1 MNIKDKLKEVLAG
14 LQGKGFMETG
24 AAELVDANLD
34 QVVSIVED
42 VHEALEDGLQWDDLK
57 TLAIVVG
64 DLVEI
69 ADEMNDMKNED
80 KAKFVENAIYA
91 IYKFYDPDIPYV
103 PEFGGIEDRLEHAVI
118 PKAAHFA
125 VETAV
130 AIYKKFKNRD

>member
-1 MNIKDKLKEVLAG
+1 MSIKDKLKEVLLG
-14 LQGKGFMETG
+14 LQAKGYMQTD
-24 AAELVDANLD
+24 AAVLVDENLD
-34 QVVSIVED
+34 KVVAIVED
-42 VHEALEDGLQWDDLK
+42 VHEALEDGLQWEDLS
-57 TLAIVVG
+57 TLATVVG
-64 DLVEI
+64 DLVEL
-69 ADEMNDMKNED
+69 ADEMEDMTNED

-91 IYKFYDPDIPYV
+91 IYKFYDPDIPFV